1 MANDVKRQLPDIPY
15 VSAGAI
21 STLDLPRDSVLKGLG
36 LAWILAQTTG
46 TTPASG
52 VEATAGIFAAIRR
65 LEIVADGALTLWS
78 IDPWSLYILNA
89 LWNGAWYNRE
99 DLAPPAM
106 STSSVLTGY
115 LDIPFALP
123 KAKDPNVTLLNAQA
137 LSSLQLRVTWG
148 SAVDMYATIANTSVT
163 TSSVL
168 SCETHEIVGLS
179 PRSIFSAFKVGQITR
194 DITAASTQMQVDL
207 PRGNVLRGILMKTRT
222 QSSGTGGLVDVN
234 VDTIFNELRL
244 ESSELN
250 RGLFVHRRTR
260 GTDTDATGR
269 PLTGHH
275 IRQRARA
282 WAGLSDIFAPAT
294 GMQAQPTGS
303 TYLGGFYPLDFMED
317 GRTSSALRTQAYSS
331 LAAILNV
338 AAPATSPQ
346 IAITTQEIIPAA
358 PPR

>member
-1 MANDVKRQLPDIPY
+1 MANDVKRQLPDVPY

-21 STLDLPRDSVLKGLG
+21 STLDLPRDSVLKSLG
-36 LAWILAQTTG
+36 LAWLLSQTTA

-52 VEATAGIFAAIRR
+52 VEPTAGILAAIRR

-78 IDPWSLYILNA
+78 IDPWSLFVLNA

-106 STSSVLTGY
+106 ATSSVLASY
-115 LDIPFALP
+115 MDIPFALP

-137 LSSLQLRVTWG
+137 LSSLQLRITWG
-148 SAVDMYATIANTSVT
+148 AITDLYVTVANTSINT
-163 TSSVL
+163 TSVL
-168 SCETHEIVGLS
+168 SAETHEIVGLS

-194 DITAASTQMQVDL
+194 DVQAASTQMQIDL
-207 PRGNVLRGILMKTRT
+207 PRGNVLRGIMFKTRT
-222 QSSGTGGLVDVN
+222 VTAPVEVN
-234 VDTIFNELRL
+234 VDTILNEVRL

-260 GTDTDATGR
+260 GTDTDGTGR
-269 PLTGHH
+269 PLSGHH

-282 WAGLSDIFAPAT
+282 WSGLNDGFAPAT
-294 GMQAQPTGS
+294 GIQAQPAGS
-303 TYLGGFYPLDFMED
+303 TWLGGFYPLDFMED

-331 LAAILNV
+331 LAAICNV

-346 IAITTQEIIPAA
+346 ITVTTQEIIPAA